1 MFGVSGLLIE
11 RSRRADGSRF
21 KVGLTYATWSVVWIA
36 AHVIGGGIV
45 GAVLGTLGG
54 RLPLPRHGFVAYA
67 LGITLG
73 LAGLHNL
80 GVLRLPMP
88 QIQRQVPR
96 VWLVRFPLVWIAVGY
111 GVQLGAGVTTRI
123 TNFATYATLVAAIL
137 TRNAAEGALIMAAF
151 GTARALPAVFVG
163 PFVGTPQRS
172 LAAAL
177 AVEEWEERVH
187 RASGALLLVGAF
199 LVAVFIGAI

>member
-11 RSRRADGSRF
+11 RLRQADGSRVR
-21 KVGLTYATWSVVWIA
+21 VGLMYAAWSVVWIA
-36 AHVIGGGIV
+36 AHAVGGGIV

-54 RLPLPRHGFVAYA
+54 LLPLPRHGFVAYA

-80 GVLRLPMP
+80 GILRLPMP
-88 QIQRQVPR
+88 QIERQVPR
-96 VWLVRFPLVWIAVGY
+96 VWLVRFPLVWTAVGY
-111 GVQLGAGVTTRI
+111 GVQLGAAVTTRI
-123 TNFATYATLVAAIL
+123 TNFATYATLAAAIL
-137 TRNAAEGALIMAAF
+137 ARNAAEGALIMAVF

-187 RASGALLLVGAF
+187 RASGALLLVGAL
-199 LVAVFIGAI
+199 LVGVFIGAI